1 VTPVQASASSAAPA
15 STFNSRQRFSLTL
28 LALASE
34 LIFVT
39 VVILPI
45 APFVMLQ
52 AAIWGPGFATVF
64 GLAAFLFLWWL
75 VQPSPG
81 TVGRHTVR
89 REEAPALFEMV
100 DGLCTGA
107 AAPRIHRIVLDNE
120 LNAAAYQTGG
130 FLSLFGSRRTL
141 ILGVPLLR
149 MLNKDEVKAVIA
161 HELGHFSRN
170 HGRLGHWIYR
180 VRAKWD
186 HYLHMQGNDSFVD
199 GGLKAIASWFVPYFV
214 SRSSSWSRQCEF
226 EADAVAARI
235 SSARHLTDALAR
247 LEFISF
253 LLARKLPTQLSSLR
267 MQSAQAPGNF
277 WSVAADLAEASGGTM
292 PQALAEGAN
301 RPRRAQDTH
310 PLLHE
315 RAAALGLQVE
325 SPPVESSPCAGDMLL
340 GKEWTRVL
348 SACNEDWQK
357 NTQANWRFDHLR
369 MRWLVA
375 GGVHVLF
382 SEQAPA
388 QTELATAIVQEQLQ
402 SDDSSLALLSA
413 AATRHP
419 EMAMARFYFGLA
431 LLERGDNAGVEEL
444 RQSVRLDKR
453 IALGVQN
460 VICGYLASH
469 GDPKAAREAVI
480 RRRYTHRRLTPLY
493 EQLREALLCRPVRAI
508 APGAV
513 PLLAEVLAGESLTD
527 GCWAVQLDLPDA
539 AGLSHTV
546 NILVV
551 RIDHEQA
558 HTTGLGEDA
567 LRSRYQD
574 YLQAVTPPDQLAMVH
589 TVYTSEALNPR
600 LLKQLQAVPGSAI
613 IAPARPLN
621 LDIIRIDSL

>member
-1 VTPVQASASSAAPA
+1 MQVDATFAAPS

-34 LIFVT
+34 LVFVT

-52 AAIWGPGFATVF
+52 AAFWGVGFAVVF

-75 VQPSPG
+75 VQPAPG

-89 REEAPALFEMV
+89 REDAPALFEMV
-100 DGLCTGA
+100 ESLCTDA
-107 AAPRIHRIVLDNE
+107 AAPRIHRIVLDND

-130 FLSLFGSRRTL
+130 FLSLLGSRRTL

-149 MLNKDEVKAVIA
+149 MLNQDEVKAVIA

-214 SRSSSWSRQCEF
+214 SQSSNWSRQCEF
-226 EADAVAARI
+226 EADAIAARV
-235 SSARHLTDALAR
+235 SSARHLIDALAR

-253 LLARKLPTQLSSLR
+253 LHARKLPKQLGSLR

-277 WSVAADLAEASGGTM
+277 WAMAADLAQASDGVIQ
-292 PQALAEGAN
+292 QALAEDAN

-310 PLLHE
+310 PPLRE
-315 RAAALGLQVE
+315 RASALGLQVE
-325 SPPVESSPCAGDMLL
+325 PPPLESTPCAGEMLL
-340 GKEWTRVL
+340 GHEWARVL
-348 SACNEDWQK
+348 AACNEDWQK
-357 NTQANWRFDHLR
+357 TAQANWRFNHLR
-369 MRWLVA
+369 MRWLA
-375 GGVHVLF
+375 ADGAHVLL
-382 SEQAPA
+382 SEKTPA
-388 QTELATAIVQEQLQ
+388 QAELAAAIVQEQLQ
-402 SDDSSLALLSA
+402 GDDASLALLSEA
-413 AATRHP
+413 AASHP
-419 EMAMARFYFGLA
+419 ETAMARFYLGLA
-431 LLERGDNAGVEEL
+431 LLERGDGTGIEEL
-444 RQSVRLDKR
+444 RQSIRLDKR
-453 IALGVQN
+453 IALGAQN
-460 VICGYLASH
+460 AICSYLASH
-469 GDPKAAREAVI
+469 GDQKAAREAFI
-480 RRRYTHRRLTPLY
+480 RRRHTLRRLTPLY
-493 EQLREALLCRPVRAI
+493 EQLWHALLCTPIRAI

-513 PLLAEVLAGESLTD
+513 PLMAEVLTGESLTD

-539 AGLSHTV
+539 AGLSHAV

-558 HTTGLGEDA
+558 HKTGVDEDE
-567 LRSRYQD
+567 LRARYQA

-589 TVYTSEALNPR
+589 TVYTTEILNPH
-600 LLKQLQAVPGSAI
+600 LLKQLQAVPGSVI
-613 IAPARPLN
+613 IAPGRPLN

>member
-1 VTPVQASASSAAPA
+1 MTPAHAGASSAAPA
-15 STFNSRQRFSLTL
+15 STFNSRQRISLTL

-34 LIFVT
+34 LVFVM

-45 APFVMLQ
+45 APFVILQ
-52 AAIWGPGFATVF
+52 AAIWGTGFGTVF

-81 TVGRHTVR
+81 TVGRHAIR
-89 REEAPALFEMV
+89 REDSPALFEMV
-100 DGLCTGA
+100 ESLCANA

-130 FLSLFGSRRTL
+130 FLSLLGSRRTL

-149 MLNKDEVKAVIA
+149 MLSKDEVKAVIA

-186 HYLHMQGNDSFVD
+186 HYLHMRGNDSFVD
-199 GGLKAIASWFVPYFV
+199 RGLKAIASWFVPYFV

-226 EADAVAARI
+226 EADAVAAQA

-277 WSVAADLAEASGGTM
+277 WDMTGDLAQANGSVM
-292 PQALAEGAN
+292 PQALAEAEN
-301 RPRRAQDTH
+301 RPQRVHDTH
-310 PLLHE
+310 PLLRE

-325 SPPVESSPCAGDMLL
+325 SPPLENTPCAGDVLL
-340 GKEWTRVL
+340 GQAWTRIL
-348 SACNEDWQK
+348 AACDEDWQK
-357 NTQANWRFDHLR
+357 NAQANWRFDHLR

-375 GGVHVLF
+375 GGVHSLF
-382 SEQAPA
+382 PEQAPA
-388 QTELATAIVQEQLQ
+388 HAELATAIVQEQLRG
-402 SDDSSLALLSA
+402 DDSSLALLSA
-413 AATRHP
+413 AATSHP
-419 EMAMARFYFGLA
+419 DQAMARFYFGRA
-431 LLERGDNAGVEEL
+431 LLERGNDAGIEEL
-444 RQSVRLDKR
+444 RQSIRLDKR
-453 IALGVQN
+453 IALAAQN
-460 VICGYLASH
+460 TICGYLASH
-469 GDPKAAREAVI
+469 DDQKAAREAFI
-480 RRRYTHRRLTPLY
+480 RRRHTLRRLAPLH
-493 EQLREALLCRPVRAI
+493 EQLWEALLCSPLRAI
-508 APGAV
+508 ARGAV
-513 PLLAEVLAGESLTD
+513 PLLAEVLGGESLTD
-527 GCWAVQLDLPDA
+527 GCWAGQLDLPDV

-558 HTTGLGEDA
+558 HKTGIDEDE
-567 LRSRYQD
+567 LRARYHD
-574 YLQAVTPPDQLAMVH
+574 YLQAVTPPDQMAMVH

-600 LLKQLQAVPGSAI
+600 LLKQMQAVPGSTV
-613 IAPARPLN
+613 IAPAKPLN
-621 LDIIRIDSL
+621 VDIIRIDSL

>member
-1 VTPVQASASSAAPA
+1 MQASASSAAPA
-15 STFNSRQRFSLTL
+15 STFNSRQRLSLTL

-52 AAIWGPGFATVF
+52 AAIWGAGFAAVF
-64 GLAAFLFLWWL
+64 GVTAFTFLWWL

-81 TVGRHTVR
+81 TVGRHAVR

-100 DGLCTGA
+100 DGLCTNA

-130 FLSLFGSRRTL
+130 FLSLLGSRRTL

-149 MLNKDEVKAVIA
+149 MLNLDEVKAVIA

-226 EADAVAARI
+226 EADTVAARA

-277 WSVAADLAEASGGTM
+277 WSITAELAETNRSAM

-310 PLLHE
+310 PALRE
-315 RAAALGLQVE
+315 RATALGLLVE
-325 SPPVESSPCAGDMLL
+325 PPPIESSPCAGDILL
-340 GKEWTRVL
+340 GKEWARVL
-348 SACNEDWQK
+348 TACNEDWQK
-357 NTQANWRFDHLR
+357 NTQVSWRFDHLR
-369 MRWLVA
+369 MRWLVT
-375 GGVHVLF
+375 GGVHALF
-382 SEQAPA
+382 SQQTAA

-402 SDDSSLALLSA
+402 GDDASLALLSA

-419 EMAMARFYFGLA
+419 EMAMAHFYLGLA
-431 LLERGDNAGVEEL
+431 LLERGDDAGIQEL
-444 RQSVRLDKR
+444 RQSIRLDKR
-453 IALGVQN
+453 IALGAQN

-469 GDPKAAREAVI
+469 GDQKAAREAVI
-480 RRRYTHRRLTPLY
+480 RRRYTHERLTPLY
-493 EQLREALLCRPVRAI
+493 EQLWEALLCRSLRAI

-513 PLLAEVLAGESLTD
+513 PLLAEVLAGEPLTD

-539 AGLSHTV
+539 TGLSHTV
-546 NILVV
+546 NILVM

-558 HTTGLGEDA
+558 HKADLGEDD
-567 LRSRYQD
+567 LRARYQN
-574 YLQAVTPPDQLAMVH
+574 YLQAVIPPDQLAMVH
-589 TVYTSEALNPR
+589 TVYTSEPLNPR
-600 LLKQLQAVPGSAI
+600 LLKQLQAVPGSEI

-621 LDIIRIDSL
+621 LDIIRIDSI